1 MMRELRGRTAFV
13 TGGASGIGL
22 ALGRAFASAGMKVM
36 LADIE
41 PAALDSAVAELTR
54 MGTEVRGVLCDVA
67 DRAAVER
74 AAAATIAAFGK
85 VHVLCNNAGV
95 SAWGGPVEQM
105 SPGDWDWVIG
115 VNLMGVI
122 HGITAFL
129 PRIKA
134 QGEGGHVVNTASMA
148 GMVSP
153 PRMSPYNVTKF
164 AVVTLSETLAAEL
177 EGSGIGVSVLCPGWV
192 QTRINESAR
201 NRAPQFGP
209 VRAPTP
215 EALARREQLAEMLRA
230 GMSPDEVA
238 ARVMAAIRDGD
249 LYVFT
254 HPEMRGAL
262 EERFRRILAAY
273 DKAAAFSHRSQA

>member
-1 MMRELRGRTAFV
+1 MHGLQGKTAFV

-22 ALGRAFASAGMKVM
+22 ALGRAFAGAGMRVM

-41 PAALDSAVAELTR
+41 APALERAVAALGASGAT
-54 MGTEVRGVLCDVA
+54 VRGVLCDVV

-74 AAAATIAAFGK
+74 AAAETIAAFGK

-95 SAWGGPVEQM
+95 SAWGGPVEQIP
-105 SPGDWDWVIG
+105 PGDWDWVIG

-122 HGITAFL
+122 HGIAAFL
-129 PRIKA
+129 PLIKA
-134 QGEGGHVVNTASMA
+134 QGEGGHVLNTASMA
-148 GMVSP
+148 GLLSG

-177 EGSGIGVSVLCPGWV
+177 AGTGIGVSVLCPGWV

-201 NRAPQFGP
+201 NRPSRFGP
-209 VRAPTP
+209 QRTPTT
-215 EALARREQLAEMLRA
+215 EALARREQLAELLRG
-230 GMSPDEVA
+230 GMSADDVA

-249 LYVFT
+249 LYIFT
-254 HPEMRGAL
+254 HPEMRELL
-262 EERFRRILAAY
+262 EKRFTDILSAY
-273 DKAAAFSHRSQA
+273 DKWNAFPGSRA

>member
-1 MMRELRGRTAFV
+1 MMRELKGKTAFV

-22 ALGRAFASAGMKVM
+22 ALGRAFAGAGMKVM
-36 LADIE
+36 LADVE
-41 PAALDSAVAELTR
+41 QGALESAVAALRQTGAEA
-54 MGTEVRGVLCDVA
+54 RGLICDVA

-74 AAAATIAAFGK
+74 AASETVAAFGK

-95 SAWGGPVEQM
+95 SAWGGPVEQI

-122 HGITAFL
+122 HGIAAFL
-129 PRIKA
+129 PHIKA

-201 NRAPQFGP
+201 NRASRFGP
-209 VRAPTP
+209 LRTPTP
-215 EALARREQLAEMLRA
+215 EALARREQLAELLRA
-230 GMSPDEVA
+230 GLSPDAVA
-238 ARVMAAIRDGD
+238 ARVMAAMRDGD

-254 HPEMRGAL
+254 HPEMRGVL

-273 DKAAAFSHRSQA
+273 DKAAAFQP